1 MSQRSGSVLRNP
13 TATRVSTLI
22 WVLALPMILGFFALS
37 NIQNE
42 VEFRTLQTFFIL
54 YLASG
59 FGILLAM
66 SNIFNIADSA
76 KQLGAFWT
84 NDIDGNGF
92 KWILIGIIGVF
103 AVAGITLT
111 IGAGLEREQL
121 LMTQVATIFLAGLV
135 MLVAFLQ
142 TNALL
147 VPIIIHG
154 VYNSFVV
161 FLRETGFA
169 LVGGSQQFDLAGG
182 DPIFLG
188 VNEVGVSLGGGFDL
202 ASEIVWQF
210 TLVAT
215 AEEFLKLG
223 VLILV
228 VLLIHGAFKNRGLA
242 VIAGGITSLIFWTN
256 LHLIQA
262 LTPKL
267 ILGMSMLNSFI
278 G

>member
-1 MSQRSGSVLRNP
+1 MSQRLGLNTKS
-13 TATRVSTLI
+13 ATRVSTLI

-84 NDIDGNGF
+84 NDIDANGF

-121 LMTQVATIFLAGLV
+121 LMAQVATIFLAGLV

-202 ASEIVWQF
+202 ASEIF
-210 TLVAT
+210 
-215 AEEFLKLG
+215 
-223 VLILV
+223 
-228 VLLIHGAFKNRGLA
+228 
-242 VIAGGITSLIFWTN
+242 
-256 LHLIQA
+256 
-262 LTPKL
+262 
-267 ILGMSMLNSFI
+267 
-278 G
+278 